1 MKTDASTVVFIE
13 KGVPMTLEQVF
24 KKLNISSYDLN
35 IDVLDMHADRNTFH
49 RFDKFNSKYNPMGQN
64 ILREIFIKTDNVQN
78 GKFFADL
85 LKEVISDLEE
95 SKYQYAEYRLS
106 IYGKSRDEWDA
117 LARWAV
123 TNNVHSRSVR
133 WLIQVCG
140 MDSVDDESKLE
151 TITFD
156 SRNPPADLWSCAENP
171 PYGYYLFYMH
181 ANLSVLNHFR
191 KKRGLNT
198 FAFRPHCGEAGPI
211 YHLVAGFMVAESI
224 AHGLLLRKSPVVQYL
239 YYLDQVGVAMS
250 PLSNNGLFL
259 SYQRNPLAE
268 FMAKGLNISLS
279 TDDPLQFHYT
289 KYKNGLCPVAPTVPL
304 PRPSHYLDNVVYK
317 NVENPITATV
327 HLNLY
332 CDVTKNYDEPLIE
345 EYSIAA
351 QVWKFSAS
359 DMCEIARH
367 SVIQSGF
374 PQTMKNHWLGIN
386 YREKGVLGND
396 IRRTNVPDIRI
407 SYRFETLID
416 ELSTLFYASNLAK
429 QDEKSASVAAD
440 NRHNADGF
448 VTKDERGRN

>member
-1 MKTDASTVVFIE
+1 
-13 KGVPMTLEQVF
+13 
-24 KKLNISSYDLN
+24 
-35 IDVLDMHADRNTFH
+35 
-49 RFDKFNSKYNPMGQN
+49 MGQN
-64 ILREIFIKTDNVQN
+64 ILREIFIKTDNVHN

-106 IYGKSRDEWDA
+106 IYGKSRDEWDT
-117 LARWAV
+117 LAKWAV
-123 TNNVHSRSVR
+123 RNNVHSRSVR
-133 WLIQVCG
+133 WLIQVPRLYDIYKAKGVCHNFQQLLDNVFLPLFEVTNDPKSHPELHQFLNYVCG

-151 TITFD
+151 TINFD
-156 SRNPPADLWSCAENP
+156 SRNPPADLWSSAENP

-181 ANLSVLNHFR
+181 ANLNVLNHFR

-224 AHGLLLRKSPVVQYL
+224 AHGLQLRKSPVVQYL
-239 YYLDQVGVAMS
+239 YYLDQIGVAMS

-289 KYKNGLCPVAPTVPL
+289 K
-304 PRPSHYLDNVVYK
+304 
-317 NVENPITATV
+317 
-327 HLNLY
+327 
-332 CDVTKNYDEPLIE
+332 EPLIE

-374 PQTMKNHWLGIN
+374 PQTVSH
-386 YREKGVLGND
+386 R
-396 IRRTNVPDIRI
+396 
-407 SYRFETLID
+407 
-416 ELSTLFYASNLAK
+416 
-429 QDEKSASVAAD
+429 
-440 NRHNADGF
+440 
-448 VTKDERGRN
+448 